1 MVLVESSLNYT
12 DTSAATA
19 LKVIY
24 RSDPETTSLN
34 VYSRGGFQSGS
45 VG

>member
-1 MVLVESSLNYT
+1 MESILNYT
-12 DTSAATA
+12 DTSAATD

-24 RSDPETTSLN
+24 RSDPEPTCLLN
-34 VYSRGGFQSGS
+34 VYSRSGFQTGR